1 MKNSKWMLL
10 QLFAGEGG
18 AGAAGGAG
26 DGGVAAS
33 ATGENSADAGQRLL
47 ELGVPK
53 DKIRRRAT
61 RNEVSLPEGAIRT
74 APTPA
79 PTQVS
84 QEQAAAA
91 VPTEEKQE
99 AKRLTWAEIMAD
111 PEYNQEMQK
120 TMRARLSKSKSAE
133 NALAQLT
140 PALQIM
146 ARSYGLNTDQLDYS
160 ALAEKI
166 TADDKLYEQKALEL
180 GVAPEIARKLD
191 QFDMM
196 QERQKNQQKKTMQE
210 QAMQRHYAGLLQQGE
225 ALKQKIPG
233 FDLQQEL
240 KNRTFFRLTAPGVGF
255 SVEEAYGMVHR
266 KEIQQA
272 VQQVTAQQMANA
284 IQAGAA
290 RPDENGVASYAPSV
304 ATFDY
309 RSASKDQRAALKK
322 AIRDAAARGEK
333 LYPGR

>member
-1 MKNSKWMLL
+1 
-10 QLFAGEGG
+10 
-18 AGAAGGAG
+18 
-26 DGGVAAS
+26 
-33 ATGENSADAGQRLL
+33 
-47 ELGVPK
+47 
-53 DKIRRRAT
+53 
-61 RNEVSLPEGAIRT
+61 
-74 APTPA
+74 
-79 PTQVS
+79 
-84 QEQAAAA
+84 
-91 VPTEEKQE
+91 
-99 AKRLTWAEIMAD
+99 
-111 PEYNQEMQK
+111 
-120 TMRARLSKSKSAE
+120 
-133 NALAQLT
+133 
-140 PALQIM
+140 
-146 ARSYGLNTDQLDYS
+146 
-160 ALAEKI
+160 
-166 TADDKLYEQKALEL
+166 
-180 GVAPEIARKLD
+180 
-191 QFDMM
+191 
-196 QERQKNQQKKTMQE
+196 
-210 QAMQRHYAGLLQQGE
+210 MQRHYAGLLQQGE